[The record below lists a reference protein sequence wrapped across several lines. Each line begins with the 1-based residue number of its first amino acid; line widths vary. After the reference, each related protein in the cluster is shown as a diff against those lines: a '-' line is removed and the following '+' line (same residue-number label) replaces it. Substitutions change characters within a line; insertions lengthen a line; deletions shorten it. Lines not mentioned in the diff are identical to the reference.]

1 MTETAEDLTNEV
13 MCTCSGTTRGMIY
26 DLVMQGK
33 DLEAISRYSG
43 ALSGCG
49 GCEWEIGEFVRA
61 LSEHVATEQ
70 AQTEQMKAD
79 QNLAE

>member
-1 MTETAEDLTNEV
+1 MSSNADDVADEV

-61 LSEHVATEQ
+61 LSEQ
-70 AQTEQMKAD
+70 IKKP
-79 QNLAE
+79 

>member
-1 MTETAEDLTNEV
+1 MSSNADDVADEV

-49 GCEWEIGEFVRA
+49 GCEWDIGEFVRA
-61 LSEHVATEQ
+61 LSEQLKIEQEQ
-70 AQTEQMKAD
+70 ANSQ
-79 QNLAE
+79 

>member
-1 MTETAEDLTNEV
+1 MAENGDDNINEI
-13 MCTCSGTTRGMIY
+13 MCSCSGTTRGMIY

-49 GCEWEIGEFVRA
+49 GCEWEIGVFVNA
-61 LSEHVATEQ
+61 LTAAMDEDVPA
-70 AQTEQMKAD
+70 APAPD
-79 QNLAE
+79 

>member
-1 MTETAEDLTNEV
+1 MNNPEEAVIDEV

-33 DLEAISRYSG
+33 NIEAISRYSG

-49 GCEWEIGEFVRA
+49 GCEWEIGEFVKA
-61 LSEHVATEQ
+61 LQATQDEINP
-70 AQTEQMKAD
+70 ES
-79 QNLAE
+79 